1 MAQPTQKSFATESA
15 LRDMF
20 GFDRGVHIVANQC
33 VPSPVGCGG
42 AADSFTDEVS
52 EREYRIS
59 GLCQKCQ
66 DSMFSA

>member
-1 MAQPTQKSFATESA
+1 MAQPTQKSFAMESA

-20 GFDRGVHIVANQC
+20 GFDRGIHIIANQC

-42 AADSFTDEVS
+42 VAISFTDEQS
-52 EREYRIS
+52 EREYHIS

-66 DSMFSA
+66 DRIFSS